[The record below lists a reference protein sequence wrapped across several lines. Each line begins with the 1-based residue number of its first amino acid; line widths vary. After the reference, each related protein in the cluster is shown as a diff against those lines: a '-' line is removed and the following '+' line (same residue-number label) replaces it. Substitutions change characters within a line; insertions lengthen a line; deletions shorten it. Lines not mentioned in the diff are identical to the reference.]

1 MHRPMFV
8 ATFPDIGIVCILCRR
23 FLLADHYLPSRL
35 SLFLCSVVCLPL
47 PVRIGCFSPLRR
59 ELDGRTSG
67 GERRGEKT
75 EGKREKKKKTGRDI
89 KVEKEEGSRAGKVG
103 LRGGRRGVGRG
114 GGRSEDILVLCST

>member
-75 EGKREKKKKTGRDI
+75 EGKRERKKKREETSRWRKKRGAER
-89 KVEKEEGSRAGKVG
+89 EKSGCEGEE
-103 LRGGRRGVGRG
+103 
-114 GGRSEDILVLCST
+114 EE